1 MQTIGLIGCMSWQS
15 SAVYYRLINEAVQAR
30 RGAGASAE
38 CIMVSPNFA
47 PIERLQHQGQWDV
60 LEQRMVALARQLEGA
75 GADCI
80 VLCTNTMH
88 RFAGAMAAAVHIA
101 FLHIADATARP
112 MAAAGIRRVG
122 LLGTRFTMEQDFYRE
137 RLRAHG
143 IQTLIPPVQSRE
155 AVHRIIYDELVQGV
169 LKESSRDTYRAAM
182 AQLAADGAEAVVLG
196 CTEIMLL
203 VGQQDCPVPLFD
215 TTALHAQAAVD
226 FALAKPCAP

>member
-1 MQTIGLIGCMSWQS
+1 M
-15 SAVYYRLINEAVQAR
+15 
-30 RGAGASAE
+30 
-38 CIMVSPNFA
+38 
-47 PIERLQHQGQWDV
+47 
-60 LEQRMVALARQLEGA
+60 LESA

-88 RFAGAMAAAVHIA
+88 RFAEAMAAAVRIA

-112 MAAAGIRRVG
+112 IAAAGIRRVG

-143 IQTLIPPVQSRE
+143 IQTLIPSEEARE

-169 LKESSRDTYRAAM
+169 LKESSRDTYRAVM
-182 AQLAADGAEAVVLG
+182 AQLATDGAEAVVLG

-203 VGQQDCPVPLFD
+203 IGQQDCPVPLFD